1 MKKQIIVAIITM
13 LLSNF
18 IYGQGNQSII
28 SKMKISTSG
37 HLTFQTSKEVNV
49 KYFILHGSQNMNDDF
64 EVIEKITSKGNSMI
78 PQQYRHNLKSIRHN
92 YYFITQ
98 VTMDGASISS
108 KVFSSKKAIIIPED
122 FERSNNVAFKA
133 P

>member
-13 LLSNF
+13 LFSNF

-37 HLTFQTSKEVNV
+37 YLTFQTSKEVNV
-49 KYFILHGSQNMNDDF
+49 KYFILHGSQNMNEDF
-64 EVIEKITSKGNSMI
+64 EVIETISSKGNSMI
-78 PQQYRHNLKSIRHN
+78 PQQYRHNLKSIRYN
-92 YYFITQ
+92 YYYLTQ

-108 KVFSSKKAIIIPED
+108 KVFLSKKAIIIPED
-122 FERSNNVAFKA
+122 FEQSNKVAFKA

>member
-13 LLSNF
+13 LFSNF

-37 HLTFQTSKEVNV
+37 YLTFQTSKEVNV
-49 KYFILHGSQNMNDDF
+49 KYFILHGSQNMNEDF
-64 EVIEKITSKGNSMI
+64 EVIETISSKGNSMI
-78 PQQYRHNLKSIRHN
+78 PQQYRHNLKSIRYN
-92 YYFITQ
+92 YYYLTQ

-108 KVFSSKKAIIIPED
+108 KVFLSKNAIIIPED
-122 FERSNNVAFKA
+122 FEQSNTVAFKA